1 MTREEY
7 ERLLQSDYWKGY
19 SYSLIKE
26 RNFTCEDCGRSFPNE
41 RNKLQVHHLV
51 YRDANPWSYSPDE
64 LVVLCEDCHK
74 KRHGI
79 LPETEPKRES
89 IATETD
95 NYTRSYSSD
104 YNTSEKD
111 VRPRNTD
118 WEPVFYPQKKRTWK
132 KFLVPA
138 VLLAAILYFG
148 IPYWKNSK
156 GSLPSS
162 ESEIVASKNQEEP
175 RKSSP
180 VVKQQAKQSGEVSVP
195 KEPIKVDVVANEQV
209 DETMTAVAEEDIAN
223 DVVSQ
228 TQILEDM
235 SIDPPATTET
245 YDEENYRESII
256 KQAKQAGVSA
266 EGTTAEILDRIYR
279 ANVVKMAQQ
288 AGVSTEGTPSE
299 ILDRINHA
307 SVTSQAQR
315 EGVSTEGTTSEILDR
330 INHANVVKQ
339 AQRTGVSTEGST
351 SEILDRINHAN
362 VVKQAQRAGV
372 STEGSTSEILDR
384 INHANVV
391 KMAQRAGV
399 STEGSTSEILDRINH
414 ANVVK
419 MALRA
424 GVSTEGST
432 SEILDRINHAN
443 VVKMAQRAGVSTESS
458 TPERE

>member
-51 YRDANPWSYSPDE
+51 YRDANPWSYDPDE
-64 LVVLCEDCHK
+64 LVVLCEECHK
-74 KRHGI
+74 RRHGI
-79 LPETEPKRES
+79 LPETEPRRES
-89 IATETD
+89 ISAETD

-104 YNTSEKD
+104 YNTSE
-111 VRPRNTD
+111 RNVGPINTN
-118 WEPVFYPQKKRTWK
+118 WEPVFYPEKKRTWK

-138 VLLAAILYFG
+138 ALIAAILYFG
-148 IPYWKNSK
+148 IPYWKKSEVNQ
-156 GSLPSS
+156 PSS
-162 ESEIVASKNQEEP
+162 EQKTVASKTQKEP
-175 RKSSP
+175 LKASP
-180 VVKQQAKQSGEVSVP
+180 VVEQQAKKSSDVSAPKVP
-195 KEPIKVDVVANEQV
+195 EIVDAVTNEQV
-209 DETMTAVAEEDIAN
+209 GEAMTAIAEEDIAKEI
-223 DVVSQ
+223 VSQ
-228 TQILEDM
+228 TQILEEEPVV
-235 SIDPPATTET
+235 PPPTTET

-307 SVTSQAQR
+307 GVTSQAQR
-315 EGVSTEGTTSEILDR
+315 EGVSTEGT
-330 INHANVVKQ
+330 
-339 AQRTGVSTEGST
+339 T

-399 STEGSTSEILDRINH
+399 SAEGSTSEILDRINH

-419 MALRA
+419 MAQRA